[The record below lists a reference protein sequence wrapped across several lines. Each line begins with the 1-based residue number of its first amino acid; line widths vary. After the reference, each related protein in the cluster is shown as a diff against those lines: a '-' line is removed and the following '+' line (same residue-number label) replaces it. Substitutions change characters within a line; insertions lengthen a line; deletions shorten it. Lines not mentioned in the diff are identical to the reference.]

1 MLRPNSLEPDRAM
14 LLLVDLQEK
23 LVPLIVHQERVR
35 RSTCKLLDGLS
46 VFDLPVIVT
55 EQYPKGLGRT
65 VCDVNK
71 KLPKGSTVI
80 EKPTFSAWGTAPVR
94 DALRKCDLPQIIVA
108 GVETHVCILQSA
120 LDLNAAGHDVFV
132 VADAVGARSTIDH
145 DVALA
150 RMRHKGVVV
159 TTVESV
165 LFELCESC
173 ESPRFKAM
181 IEVIKAYPPSDIR

>member
-1 MLRPNSLEPDRAM
+1 MLRANSLEPDRAM
-14 LLLVDLQEK
+14 LLLIDLQEK
-23 LVPLIVHQERVR
+23 LMPLIVHQEQVR
-35 RSTCKLLDGLS
+35 RSTCKLLDGLR
-46 VFDLPVIVT
+46 VFDLPVVVT

-65 VCDVNK
+65 VDDVSQ
-71 KLPKGSTVI
+71 KLPKGTIVV
-80 EKPTFSAWGTAPVR
+80 EKPTFSAWGTASVR
-94 DALRKCDLPQIIVA
+94 EALRKCDRPQIIVA

-120 LDLNAAGHDVFV
+120 LDLTAAGHDVFV
-132 VADAVGARSTIDH
+132 VADAVGARSILDH

-150 RMRHKGVVV
+150 RTRHESVVV

-181 IEVIKAYPPSDIR
+181 IEVIKAYPPSELP